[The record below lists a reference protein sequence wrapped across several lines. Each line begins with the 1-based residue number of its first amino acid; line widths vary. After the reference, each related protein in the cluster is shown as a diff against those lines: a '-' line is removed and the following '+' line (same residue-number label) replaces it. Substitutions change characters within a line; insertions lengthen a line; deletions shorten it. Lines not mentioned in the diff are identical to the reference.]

1 VSSTRTPLDLDG
13 PVPCRY
19 CGGAFVWVEQERDPG
34 GPPRWDGRCACG
46 CGHDDAPEVPTWR
59 TWARG
64 DERVRAVVAEVDRL
78 RELLLNAGWPRTA
91 EGIAEL
97 ATGAERAAV
106 VSALERWAEDAG
118 DPWMSFC
125 SDRIKSGEHRREEE

>member
-1 VSSTRTPLDLDG
+1 MTPLDLDG

-19 CGGAFVWVEQERDPG
+19 CGGVLAWVEQERDPG
-34 GPPRWDGRCACG
+34 EPPRWDGRCACG

-64 DERVRAVVAEVDRL
+64 DERVRAVVAEVERL
-78 RELLLNAGWPRTA
+78 RA
-91 EGIAEL
+91 EVD
-97 ATGAERAAV
+97 AERAAV

-125 SDRIKSGEHRREEE
+125 SDRIKSGEHRKEEK